1 MHILHVTP
9 YYPPSWSYGG
19 IPRIVSGLA
28 QQQARMGH
36 RVSVL
41 TTDAF
46 DAEHRFMGPSIET
59 LNAVTVLRATNAS
72 NQLAYRQLFLP
83 LNANRLL
90 DTLTCVE
97 VVHMHGHRHL
107 LNNIALK
114 YAKKIDCPSILTAN
128 GTLRRIESKQQIK
141 WLWDQ
146 IVSGHVPK
154 AVSACITVSAADT
167 RIHRSLGIP
176 GNKIFQIPNGLDLDE
191 FEPLPA
197 LNQFRKKIGL
207 DERPIITF
215 LGRIS
220 PRKGVDI
227 LIQAFQR
234 MAPKAQLVIAG
245 NDMGGL
251 REAKKAAQD
260 HNDIHFVGT
269 LQGNQ
274 RLELL
279 KDTNVLVYASQNEI
293 FGLVPFEGL
302 LCGAPVVVSDDCGC
316 GEIIQKAQAGLL
328 VPYGDAEGLAERLE
342 ILLCDAT
349 LAQTMVDRGKSYIK
363 RTLGFPQVA
372 KRHIELYEQLL
383 QNYG

>member
-1 MHILHVTP
+1 
-9 YYPPSWSYGG
+9 
-19 IPRIVSGLA
+19 
-28 QQQARMGH
+28 MGH

-46 DAEHRFMGPSIET
+46 DAEKRFMGPSIET
-59 LNAVTVLRATNAS
+59 LNDVTVMRATNVS

-83 LNANRLL
+83 VNAVRLL
-90 DTLTCVE
+90 TTLNSVD

-107 LNNIALK
+107 LNNVALK
-114 YAKKIDCPSILTAN
+114 YAQNNGCPSILTAN
-128 GTLRRIESKQQIK
+128 GTLRRIESKQRIK

-146 IVSGHVPK
+146 FISGHVPK
-154 AVSACITVSAADT
+154 SVSACVTVSASDT
-167 RIHRSLGIP
+167 SIHRSLGIP
-176 GNKIFQIPNGLDLDE
+176 GDKIFQIPNGLDLNE
-191 FEPLPA
+191 FEALPEF
-197 LNQFRKKIGL
+197 NQFRRNFGL
-207 DERPIITF
+207 DDRPIIGF

-227 LIQAFQR
+227 LIRAFR
-234 MAPKAQLVIAG
+234 RIAPKAQLVIAG

-251 REAKKAAQD
+251 GEAKKAARD
-260 HNDIHFVGT
+260 HPDIHFVGT
-269 LQGNQ
+269 LEGQQ

-279 KDTNVLVYASQNEI
+279 RDTNVLVYASQNEI

-328 VPYGDAEGLAERLE
+328 VPYGDAEGLSERLE
-342 ILLCDAT
+342 ILLSDPT
-349 LAQTMVDRGKSYIK
+349 LAQTMVNRGKSYIK

-372 KRHIELYEQLL
+372 ERHVELYEQLL
-383 QNYG
+383 QNQG